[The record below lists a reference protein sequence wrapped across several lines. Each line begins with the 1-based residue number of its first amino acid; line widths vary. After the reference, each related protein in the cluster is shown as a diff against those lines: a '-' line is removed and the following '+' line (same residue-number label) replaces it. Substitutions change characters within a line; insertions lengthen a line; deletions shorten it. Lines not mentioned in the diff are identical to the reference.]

1 MIHSTHTYDAYL
13 EGNTL
18 RWIGKEPPKE
28 SMPKTIRVKAEI
40 AEEKAKGNAAKAVEY
55 LEKIAAT
62 GLITNEWIKEWQE
75 SREDRPLPG
84 RQ

>member
-1 MIHSTHTYDAYL
+1 MIHSTQIYDAYL

-28 SMPKTIRVKAEI
+28 SKPKAIRVKVEI
-40 AEEKAKGNAAKAVEY
+40 AEEKANGNAAKAIEY

-62 GLITNEWIKEWQE
+62 GLITDEWIKEWQK

-84 RQ
+84 RP

>member
-1 MIHSTHTYDAYL
+1 MIHSTHIYDAYL

-18 RWIGKEPPKE
+18 RWIGEEPPKE
-28 SMPKTIRVKAEI
+28 SPKILRVKVEI
-40 AEEKAKGNAAKAVEY
+40 SEEKVKGNAAKAIEY

-62 GLITNEWIKEWQE
+62 GLITDEWVEEWQK